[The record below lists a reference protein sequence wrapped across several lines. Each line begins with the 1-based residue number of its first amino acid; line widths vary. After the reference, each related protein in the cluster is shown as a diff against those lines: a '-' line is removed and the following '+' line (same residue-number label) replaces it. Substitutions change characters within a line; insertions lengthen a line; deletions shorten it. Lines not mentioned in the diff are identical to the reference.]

1 MIRIEVFDP
10 PMCCSTG
17 VCGPDVDPVLPRF
30 AADLE
35 WLRQQGVRVTRYNMS
50 QQPAAFAENEAVKKA
65 LQDQGN
71 ACLPL
76 VLMGAEVISSGEHPD
91 RETLAAMIPGLNAA
105 MNKPVEKETQETSC
119 CSGTGCC

>member
-35 WLRQQGVRVTRYNMS
+35 WLKQQGVRVTRYNMA
-50 QQPAAFAENEAVKKA
+50 QQPAAFAEHAIVQKA
-65 LQDQGN
+65 LQEQGN
-71 ACLPL
+71 DCMPMILL
-76 VLMGAEVISSGEHPD
+76 GEKVISSGEYPD
-91 RETLAAMIPGLNAA
+91 RDALLTMIPGLNAA
-105 MNKPVEKETQETSC
+105 KTGQSKDGTEASC
-119 CSGTGCC
+119 CGGTGCC